1 MKQDDTSSMVM
12 LKEYFPDDLEK
23 INLGAATK
31 NPIDSRRFSDQDERT
46 FLRKFLLT
54 VGWGTTLTN
63 RYLFCKNS
71 TSNFDR
77 ISS

>member
-12 LKEYFPDDLEK
+12 LKDYFPDDLEK
-23 INLGAATK
+23 INLGAATR
-31 NPIDSRRFSDQDERT
+31 NPIDSRRFSDQHKRT
-46 FLRKFLLT
+46 FLLT
-54 VGWGTTLTN
+54 VGWGTTFTN

-77 ISS
+77 I